1 MKRQVFKYMYNKT
14 FFVVGFKKGADEGMP
29 KITFSR

>member
-1 MKRQVFKYMYNKT
+1 MKRQVFKYNKT
-14 FFVVGFKKGADEGMP
+14 FFVVGFKNNEADEGMP

>member
-1 MKRQVFKYMYNKT
+1 MKGQVLGYNKT

>member
-1 MKRQVFKYMYNKT
+1 MKGQVLGYNTCKT